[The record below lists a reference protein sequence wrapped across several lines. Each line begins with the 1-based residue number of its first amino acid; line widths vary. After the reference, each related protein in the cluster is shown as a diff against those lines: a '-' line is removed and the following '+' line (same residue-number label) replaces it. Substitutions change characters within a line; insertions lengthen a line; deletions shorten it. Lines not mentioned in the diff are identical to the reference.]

1 MLSGELIAL
10 YKDSFFELCHFQGR
24 WGVQRQLALIN
35 NTTFLL
41 LHQGYRPVH
50 SAVTEMGVGPG
61 LLAGKGEMWASESP
75 RTIPPGSGS
84 LEKSSTAS
92 NGSSLVPHGWE
103 KLALTP
109 SSFSSVEFATLSH
122 QAKKAALS
130 PPLFTLCFCSFFFPT
145 SIRNSSNNAW
155 DILCA

>member
-1 MLSGELIAL
+1 MGCRVRISPLVI
-10 YKDSFFELCHFQGR
+10 
-24 WGVQRQLALIN
+24 

-50 SAVTEMGVGPG
+50 SAVTEMGVGPE
-61 LLAGKGEMWASESP
+61 LLAGKGEMWTSESP

-92 NGSSLVPHGWE
+92 NRSSLVPHGWE

-109 SSFSSVEFATLSH
+109 SSFASVELSTI
-122 QAKKAALS
+122 K
-130 PPLFTLCFCSFFFPT
+130 
-145 SIRNSSNNAW
+145 
-155 DILCA
+155 